1 MTILQ
6 DRRGGDYQGLNE
18 IMVVA
23 SAAQRT
29 RTTMRRNGTRR
40 RIPTLNSGLRQG
52 NRAEETRLGVDN
64 RRGLGNDRVSR
75 SNRRTFPA

>member
-18 IMVVA
+18 ITVA

-52 NRAEETRLGVDN
+52 NRVEETRLGVDN
-64 RRGLGNDRVSR
+64 RPGLGNGRVSR
-75 SNRRTFPA
+75 SNHRAFPA